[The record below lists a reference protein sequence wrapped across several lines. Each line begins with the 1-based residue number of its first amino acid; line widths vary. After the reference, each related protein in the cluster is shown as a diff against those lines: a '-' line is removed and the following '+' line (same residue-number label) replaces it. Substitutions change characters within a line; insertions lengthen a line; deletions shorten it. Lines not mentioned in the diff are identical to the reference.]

1 MSIKK
6 RNLSLENTKNKIF
19 LPSIFNNDQ
28 DVNMNMDPKLYLQMI
43 LNKTTRTQRAK
54 SLQFYNQIKQQQKNE
69 PIQVKYKL
77 ETDKDIVFAFEDQF
91 SYKDKQQYTNKLQIK
106 VAQHKQ
112 IKEVKY
118 KELVNCYCQ
127 KFAKKKPSSNLKHT
141 KLNLEFL

>member
-1 MSIKK
+1 MSIKQ

-28 DVNMNMDPKLYLQMI
+28 DVNLNMDPKLYLQMI

-54 SLQFYNQIKQQQKNE
+54 SLQFCNLMKQQQKNE

-106 VAQHKQ
+106 VAKHSQN
-112 IKEVKY
+112 KEVKY

-127 KFAKKKPSSNLKHT
+127 KFTKKKPTSNLKHT